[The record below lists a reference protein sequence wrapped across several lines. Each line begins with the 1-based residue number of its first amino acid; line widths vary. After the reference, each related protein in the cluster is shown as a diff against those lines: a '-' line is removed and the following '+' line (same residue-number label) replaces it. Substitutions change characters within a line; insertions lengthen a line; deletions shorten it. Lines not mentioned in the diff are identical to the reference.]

1 MSGVSVL
8 LITSDMAEMIAVAD
22 RILVMHGFRIVGEVD
37 NDHRYDVA
45 SKAIMARIHAVEDT
59 EPAKEAVG

>member
-1 MSGVSVL
+1 
-8 LITSDMAEMIAVAD
+8 MIAVAD

-37 NDHRYDVA
+37 NDHRYEAA